1 MFLNGLFGCV
11 SYFIFP
17 RCLSISCYQFGIMGG
32 CRELDTVEKRMR
44 RRARRTKYLARKRSE
59 VVKVLADVSS
69 GQAGSR
75 PDVVRLGVTSVRGVM
90 QSSLSMPP
98 TLVTGDAMSG
108 KTMFAR
114 QVMEMVSKRRDAVSP
129 KIRRPIDQPTNNF
142 LAENT
147 PFDPRITR
155 REHDFYH
162 TQQLVPIRIQMS
174 HFWLVMG

>member
-1 MFLNGLFGCV
+1 M
-11 SYFIFP
+11 FP
-17 RCLSISCYQFGIMGG
+17 RCLSISCYQFCIMGG

-59 VVKVLADVSS
+59 VVKVLAEVSS

-75 PDVVRLGVTSVRGVM
+75 PDVVRLGVTSVKGVM
-90 QSSLSMPP
+90 QNSLSMPP
-98 TLVTGDAMSG
+98 TLVTGKAMAG
-108 KTMFAR
+108 KTMLAR
-114 QVMEMVSKRRDAVSP
+114 QVMEMVSQ
-129 KIRRPIDQPTNNF
+129 KIRRPIDQPTNSF

-155 REHDFYH
+155 RERDFYH
-162 TQQLVPIRIQMS
+162 IQQLVPIRIQMS